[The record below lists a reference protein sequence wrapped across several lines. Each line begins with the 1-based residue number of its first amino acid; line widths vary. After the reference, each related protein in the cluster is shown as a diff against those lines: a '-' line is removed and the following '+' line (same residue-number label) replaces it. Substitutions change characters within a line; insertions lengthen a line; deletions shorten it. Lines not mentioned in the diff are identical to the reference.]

1 MSNRRADA
9 RRRRV
14 TIALA
19 ALLAAAIVAR
29 VAAGS
34 GTTGPPVPKGV
45 QQQLHQSATG
55 FFGSSRALVRQR
67 ARVVAEAR
75 DATLYGIHDHL
86 GNYCIELLGASKGL
100 TYGFSCRAGVK
111 IGTRG
116 VTGGEV
122 DSPVTSIVVG
132 GVVPPVVHF
141 GRLPTGTVG
150 ARALFADGS
159 RQTIP
164 IGTDGFFVYEPSPAH
179 MDVSRRG
186 PTVIQLLEPNG
197 TPLTYQLLPEQPVAS
212 TGKHYDRISGHVVI
226 DGAAAVQVT
235 VGINRG
241 RGRTVN
247 VPLSSDG
254 NFTWSGRSLTKT
266 QVPALVVV
274 DDRKRP
280 LTNIVSPL
288 PEPTWRQYVADARRR
303 R

>member
-1 MSNRRADA
+1 MSLRRTDAHRRRAA
-9 RRRRV
+9 IV
-14 TIALA
+14 L
-19 ALLAAAIVAR
+19 ALLAAAVAAR

-34 GTTGPPVPKGV
+34 ATADRPVPKGV
-45 QQQLHQSATG
+45 QKQLHESAAG
-55 FFGSSRALVRQR
+55 FFGSNRALVAQR
-67 ARVVAEAR
+67 ARVLAQAR
-75 DATLYGIHDHL
+75 DATLYGIHDQL
-86 GNYCIELLGASKGL
+86 GNYCIELLGAKKGL
-100 TYGFSCRAGVK
+100 SYGQSCRPGFKV
-111 IGTRG
+111 GTRG

-122 DSPVTSIVVG
+122 DSPVTSIVVD
-132 GVVPPVVHF
+132 GVVPPVIHF

-150 ARALFADGS
+150 ARALFADGT
-159 RQTIP
+159 RQKIP
-164 IGTDGFFVYEPSPAH
+164 IGVDGFFVYEPSPGH

-186 PTVIQLLEPNG
+186 ITVIQLLEPNG
-197 TPLTYQLLPEQPVAS
+197 TPLTYQLLPEQPVTS
-212 TGKHYDRISGHVVI
+212 TGKHYDRISGQVVI

-254 NFTWSGRSLTKT
+254 RFSWSGRSLEQS

-288 PEPTWRQYVADARRR
+288 PEPTWRQYLGDARRG
-303 R
+303 